1 MKPLIRPIAVLAI
14 LSLITASYSG
24 CSSLPPERGIGLAMV
39 IILIIWAIPS
49 KTLYNG
55 KEI

>member
-1 MKPLIRPIAVLAI
+1 MKTTFRTLSVLAI

-24 CSSLPPERGIGLAMV
+24 CNLLPPERGIGVAMG
-39 IILIIWAIPS
+39 LICLIWGIPN

-55 KEI
+55 KI